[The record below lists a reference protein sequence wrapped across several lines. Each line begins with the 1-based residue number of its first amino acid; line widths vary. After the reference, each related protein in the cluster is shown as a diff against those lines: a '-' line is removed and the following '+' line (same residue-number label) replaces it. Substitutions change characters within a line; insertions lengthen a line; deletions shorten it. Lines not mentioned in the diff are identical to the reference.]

1 MKKLA
6 FFVLIL
12 VFAGAAVSAFAQR
25 YDQNDRDGGYGQRYD
40 RRDGGPR
47 DGACFYMTAP
57 FRGDSFCMR
66 VGDRMPHLPKRYDDN
81 ISSIQVFGNVRV
93 LIFNDSDYRNGSAEV
108 WQTIPDLRDLP
119 FRGGHTWNNR
129 ISSIMVL
136 PGGEANFRY
145 GQSYPQDNR
154 DRGYG
159 YDRNQGYNQ
168 GNGGQ
173 YGQQYGP
180 MDSNPTSQDGA
191 CFYMTAPFRGRSF
204 CMSVGQRMPNLP
216 NGDDKNISSIEIF
229 GNARVRIFND
239 SDYRDGSAVVWQ
251 TIPDLRDLPFRG
263 GHTWNNRISSIIV
276 Y

>member
-6 FFVLIL
+6 IFVLIL
-12 VFAGAAVSAFAQR
+12 MFAGAAVSAFAQR
-25 YDQNDRDGGYGQRYD
+25 YDQGDHDGGNGQRYD

-57 FRGDSFCMR
+57 FRGHRFCMR
-66 VGDRMPHLPKRYDDN
+66 AGDRMPNLPDGYGDN
-81 ISSIQVFGNVRV
+81 ISSIEVFGNVRV

-108 WQTIPDLRDLP
+108 RRTITDLRNLP
-119 FRGGHTWNNR
+119 FRDGHTWNNR

-136 PGGEANFRY
+136 RGNERDFRY
-145 GQSYPQDNR
+145 GQPGRRDYR

-159 YDRNQGYNQ
+159 ENQ

-173 YGQQYGP
+173 YGP
-180 MDSNPTSQDGA
+180 PDSRRSARDGA
-191 CFYMTAPFRGRSF
+191 CFYMTAPFHGKSF
-204 CMSVGQRMPNLP
+204 CMRVGQRMPNLP
-216 NGDDKNISSIEIF
+216 DGYGDNISSIEVF

-239 SDYRDGSAVVWQ
+239 SNFRNGSAEVWR